1 MTKTL
6 ATALTVTL
14 TLILVIAGCGSD
26 NNDSAPTTTQTTT
39 AATNPTAALKRGVRA
54 ALNEN
59 RRLSIY
65 VLWNNKIP
73 AWATQS
79 TRGPALAGLRTA
91 AADRKRRGIRV
102 KLLSD
107 RFQIRSITLNP
118 SYTEATA
125 VVQGRQRVQP
135 SRANGQPSGRA
146 VTLNE
151 RARVQLRRL
160 GNTDRFVVWKVTL
173 VS

>member
-1 MTKTL
+1 MRTAL
-6 ATALTVTL
+6 ATALTL
-14 TLILVIAGCGSD
+14 TTILLLTGCGGD
-26 NNDSAPTTTQTTT
+26 NDSTLPSTQPTTT
-39 AATNPTAALKRGVRA
+39 ATNPTAALKRGVRS
-54 ALNEN
+54 ALTEN

-91 AADRKRRGIRV
+91 AADRKTRGVRV

-107 RFQIRSITLNP
+107 RFQIRSIDLNP

-125 VVQGRQRVQP
+125 IVQGRQHVQP
-135 SRANGQPSGRA
+135 SRTNGQPSGRA

-151 RARVQLRRL
+151 RARIQLHRL
-160 GNTDRFVVWKVTL
+160 GKTDRFVVWKVTL

>member
-6 ATALTVTL
+6 ATALPLTL
-14 TLILVIAGCGSD
+14 TLIALVTGCGGDSK
-26 NNDSAPTTTQTTT
+26 DSAPTSTQTATT
-39 AATNPTAALKRGVRA
+39 ATNPTAALKRGVRS

-73 AWATQS
+73 AWANQS
-79 TRGPALAGLRTA
+79 TRGPALAELRTA
-91 AADRKRRGIRV
+91 AADRKRRGVRV

-107 RFQIRSITLNP
+107 RFQIRSIVLNP
-118 SYTEATA
+118 SYAEATA
-125 VVQGRQRVQP
+125 IVQGRQRVQP

-151 RARVQLRRL
+151 RARIQLRRL
-160 GNTDRFVVWKVTL
+160 GNTDRFVVWRVTL
-173 VS
+173 LS